1 VDDKIISG
9 LNLSIFFIYD
19 GKHSLKNNQASEE
32 ANQIDKKLREKE
44 TNSRRSTED
53 CYGKII

>member
-9 LNLSIFFIYD
+9 LNLFIFFIYD
-19 GKHSLKNNQASEE
+19 GNHSLKNNQASEE
-32 ANQIDKKLREKE
+32 AKQIDKKLREKE

-53 CYGKII
+53 SYGKII